1 MKITCSESK
10 LTHSDVVLYCFMQSV
25 QLPTA
30 NQLLQ
35 IIKADVNLRMAR
47 PINVWTVDGIA
58 EVPIGMIRI
67 KERMPT
73 MSSRG
78 YVISIQGL

>member
-1 MKITCSESK
+1 MEITCSASR

-30 NQLLQ
+30 DQLLQ
-35 IIKADVNLRMAR
+35 ILKADANLRMAR
-47 PINVWTVDGIA
+47 PLYVWTVDGIA

-73 MSSRG
+73 ISSRG
-78 YVISIQGL
+78 YVVSMQGL